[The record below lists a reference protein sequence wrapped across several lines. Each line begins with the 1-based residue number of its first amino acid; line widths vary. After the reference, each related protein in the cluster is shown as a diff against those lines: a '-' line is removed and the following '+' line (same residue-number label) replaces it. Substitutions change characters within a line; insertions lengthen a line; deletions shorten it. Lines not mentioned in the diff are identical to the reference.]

1 MKSPDNSQRRRTQI
15 RMAQRAYRH
24 RKESTISTLEKK
36 VQDLTG
42 TNEEMSSI
50 FISLYDFAASK
61 GLLQRE
67 PEFGQQL
74 QATTE
79 RFLALARASAEDGH
93 DENHDDS
100 GKSDDHETGRRS
112 NRRKSSPK
120 TSPGRTVSLPEPHA
134 SGASQPY
141 GGYVLAKDDENS
153 EMDLAYGQD
162 DQFGDDQFR
171 SHQYRRSSDIQVI
184 TRPTEENASFPFDFM
199 DLQQYNVEV
208 PPPEDFAHNFLPQN
222 ELLPP
227 KTLAYNELSL
237 SRRIHRVSNEMAL
250 RLISSDDPRSQ
261 SRVDDVFRFSLM
273 YRTKDQVKAILKK
286 LVQRSA
292 KDTLQN
298 WKAPFVHVGGSG
310 THFPLA
316 KDDPNWELIPKFGTG
331 YSMGPFKPEV
341 TEAQQYLDDKM
352 TCLIPGF
359 EGYFFD
365 ANDVEGYLRR
375 RGLEISPAADY
386 ATIELD
392 VLGIPD
398 LASSPKSMDSDSTAS
413 NNSPQ
418 TPESAVDTASHSV
431 GKTVETFGIDFSD
444 SNFNDIDSHARC
456 LPFPLGFTPD
466 WEASNAGNPVTDSAD
481 SMFSARLPPPPAT
494 NNLFEAGAKAGQNNN
509 KRTFTVDV
517 NVLLEGTLFLTPSQ
531 RMFPNICCYRNYKEG
546 SLLGSSTWVQ
556 TSRCRDRSPHSSES
570 RIRDLEV

>member
-1 MKSPDNSQRRRTQI
+1 
-15 RMAQRAYRH
+15 MAQRAYRH
-24 RKESTISTLEKK
+24 RKESTISSLEKK

-50 FISLYDFAASK
+50 FIGLYDFAVNK

-74 QATTE
+74 QTTTE

-93 DENHDDS
+93 DENHEDS
-100 GKSDDHETGRRS
+100 GKTDEHETGRRS
-112 NRRKSSPK
+112 NRRKGSPK
-120 TSPGRTVSLPEPHA
+120 PSPGRARPLSDPHVSDA
-134 SGASQPY
+134 FQPY
-141 GGYVLAKDDENS
+141 GGYVLAKDDESS
-153 EMDLAYGQD
+153 EMDLGYAQD
-162 DQFGDDQFR
+162 DQFGDDQYK
-171 SHQYRRSSDIQVI
+171 SQQYRRSSDIQVI

-208 PPPEDFAHNFLPQN
+208 PAPEDFVQNFLPRN
-222 ELLPP
+222 ELMPP
-227 KTLAYNELSL
+227 KTFAYNELSL

-250 RLISSDDPRSQ
+250 RLISSEDPRSQ
-261 SRVDDVFRFSLM
+261 SRVDEVFRFTLM
-273 YRTKDQVKAILKK
+273 YRTKDQVKAILKN
-286 LVQRSA
+286 LVQRSS

-316 KDDPNWELIPKFGTG
+316 KDDPNWEFIPKFGTG

-365 ANDVEGYLRR
+365 ANDVEGYLRQ
-375 RGLEISPAADY
+375 RGLEIDPAADY

-392 VLGIPD
+392 TLGIPD
-398 LASSPKSMDSDSTAS
+398 PSSTPKSMDSDSTAS
-413 NNSPQ
+413 NNTPL
-418 TPESAVDTASHSV
+418 TPESV
-431 GKTVETFGIDFSD
+431 VETTLYSGEKTMDSFGIDFSD
-444 SNFNDIDSHARC
+444 SNFSVIDSKARC

-466 WEASNAGNPVTDSAD
+466 WEGNNPGNSITDSAD
-481 SMFSARLPPPPAT
+481 SMFYAKLPPPPTKT
-494 NNLFEAGAKAGQNNN
+494 NSNAGARVGQNNN

-517 NVLLEGTLFLTPSQ
+517 NVLIEGMLIYHPRIACFLIFFVTEIIKKGVCLGRAPGFKPADVETALLTAVRAGSGIARPS
-531 RMFPNICCYRNYKEG
+531 
-546 SLLGSSTWVQ
+546 
-556 TSRCRDRSPHSSES
+556 
-570 RIRDLEV
+570 